1 MNQYQVRKA
10 RAREKALQ
18 FQDSF
23 ANGPAYSYYELAIIR
38 AAFKRLARLYGLV
51 REFRENEII

>member
-1 MNQYQVRKA
+1 MTQYQARKA

-23 ANGPAYSYYELAIIR
+23 ANGTAYSYGELAIIQ
-38 AAFKRLARLYGLV
+38 AAFERLARQYGLV
-51 REFRENEII
+51 REFRANGII

>member
-23 ANGPAYSYYELAIIR
+23 ANGTAYSYGELAIIQ
-38 AAFKRLARLYGLV
+38 AAFKRLARRYGLV
-51 REFRENEII
+51 REFKENGII